1 MEPIDAM
8 YVIFNSREN
17 AFTHQQMQRITLN
30 VNLTDKS
37 YAIKELV
44 VRWMLL
50 KKDDIPFC
58 SLIWTMV

>member
-50 KKDDIPFC
+50 KKMIFHPAH
-58 SLIWTMV
+58 LIWRIV